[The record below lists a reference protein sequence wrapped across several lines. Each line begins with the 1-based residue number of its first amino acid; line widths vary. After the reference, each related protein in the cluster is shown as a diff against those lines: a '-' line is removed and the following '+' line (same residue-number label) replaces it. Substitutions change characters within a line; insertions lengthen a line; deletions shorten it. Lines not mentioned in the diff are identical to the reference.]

1 MRVIFFNNAHAAKTE
16 SLLYAR
22 QKIPLRTVLIYIP
35 KVHFGRD
42 RNAHGRI
49 TRPGAAG
56 AAEADDKAFLRWPM
70 CFNCKIDLGS
80 TKTNKYPTDRR
91 S

>member
-1 MRVIFFNNAHAAKTE
+1 VLFFFNNAHAAKTE

-35 KVHFGRD
+35 KVHSGRD

-80 TKTNKYPTDRR
+80 KKTNKYLTVRR